1 MIDNSNRLLSLK
13 GTYNIRDL
21 GGYQTESGNK
31 IPWRKF
37 LRADSLHLLNDDGM
51 SYLQREGLRLVIDL
65 RTEKEVKERPNPFAN
80 FSGVQFL
87 NLPLFDDLAPIFML
101 NNATSGKSPLLNFYL
116 AAIHNQH
123 KEIKAVMTEISNVDE
138 GAILFNCTAGKDRT
152 GIVAALLLG
161 LVGVSS
167 DDIIY
172 DYTLTAE
179 LIPELVKQLLEES
192 KERGVNSKVHSRML
206 ESPAEVIR
214 LTLADL
220 EKNYGSVSGYFESIG
235 LNSKSISILR
245 KRLTYDV

>member
-1 MIDNSNRLLSLK
+1 MIDTK
-13 GTYNIRDL
+13 
-21 GGYQTESGNK
+21 
-31 IPWRKF
+31 
-37 LRADSLHLLNDDGM
+37 
-51 SYLQREGLRLVIDL
+51 
-65 RTEKEVKERPNPFAN
+65 
-80 FSGVQFL
+80 
-87 NLPLFDDLAPIFML
+87 
-101 NNATSGKSPLLNFYL
+101 
-116 AAIHNQH
+116 
-123 KEIKAVMTEISNVDE
+123 KAVMTEISNVDE

-179 LIPELVKQLLEES
+179 LIPELVKQLLDES
-192 KERGVNSKVHSRML
+192 KERGVDTKAHSRML

-220 EKNYGSVSGYFESIG
+220 EESYGSVTGYFESIG